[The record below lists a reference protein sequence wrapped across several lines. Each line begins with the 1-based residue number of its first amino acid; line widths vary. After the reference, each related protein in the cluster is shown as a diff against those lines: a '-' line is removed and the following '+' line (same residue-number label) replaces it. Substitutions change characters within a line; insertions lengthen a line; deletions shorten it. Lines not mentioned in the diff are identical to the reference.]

1 MSTTAQSK
9 SSSRRLVNLLGV
21 PRSWNLKNL
30 ARRMRDEQATS
41 EVVLVATTHEWPC
54 CLPRLSGEE
63 TADCVLFFTTP
74 TSTLGRGPRVET
86 RAMLRRALMDDACR
100 TARVSEPARAGDLGG
115 GPRGTGRRGRRSSSR
130 PPCSRSR
137 YHRRPAQGFP
147 FSENS
152 RMRAEHTEGCSQRTG
167 GRSHLRDRGWGL
179 GSGD

>member
-86 RAMLRRALMDDACR
+86 RAMLRRAMDDACR

-115 GPRGTGRRGRRSSSR
+115 GRSCSPFGGSMAMRNQRCAHDRPPGRLDRRASSR
-130 PPCSRSR
+130 S
-137 YHRRPAQGFP
+137 G
-147 FSENS
+147 
-152 RMRAEHTEGCSQRTG
+152 RT
-167 GRSHLRDRGWGL
+167 
-179 GSGD
+179 